1 METSRESWL
10 KRLRDLLE
18 IPALDP
24 ELASRRLELMEC
36 NIMLPAKVLIIG
48 LTWYSFS
55 STPWTGSQGQSD
67 VLVEAVQKIFWLYVL
82 ANVLLAGPLL
92 WVRKFSEVAGKWLAV
107 TSSLVD
113 ALFFGAM
120 TVVTGGIDSIL
131 FWLFLG
137 LMLRNAV
144 SLPLGIF
151 QFILNIVTSLCYAL
165 AILLDASVL
174 NDDQDPTQQVFDLTL
189 HQNWGEPLILRMVVL
204 WLMALCCYGLELL
217 LERQRLAAEEA
228 AEFAAREGQ
237 LHSAGR
243 IAAEFAHQIKNPLG
257 IISNAT
263 YSIQRSLREQ
273 KPVAAEH
280 VEIIQEE
287 VARVDQVITQIMGYA
302 DLKEG
307 HVEKLGVIKKIEAAI
322 AQVFPPALPSGIKI
336 KKVYAGRIPPLLMQR
351 RHLTEILVNLLA
363 NAREAL
369 GEKGTVTVTAAVLPD
384 HAVEIS
390 VADDG
395 PGILPE
401 RVSQI
406 FEAYFTT
413 KPKGTGLGLA
423 IVKHNVELYGGKVRV
438 ESGAD
443 STFEKPT
450 LEKFKNGKGAKFIV
464 TFPAKSPT
472 KSIVP

>member
-1 METSRESWL
+1 MENSRESWL
-10 KRLRDLLE
+10 RRLTDLFE
-18 IPALDP
+18 IPALDG
-24 ELASRRLELMEC
+24 ERARHRRGLMEC
-36 NIMLPAKVLIIG
+36 NIMLPAKILMIG

-67 VLVEAVQKIFWLYVL
+67 VLVEAVQKIFWLYVT
-82 ANVLLAGPLL
+82 ANVLLLGPLL
-92 WVRKFSEVAGKWLAV
+92 AVRKLSEPAGQWLAV

-113 ALFFGAM
+113 ALFVGAM
-120 TVVTGGIDSIL
+120 TVVTGGVDSIL

-144 SLPLGIF
+144 SLPPGVF

-165 AILLDASVL
+165 AVLLDASVL
-174 NDDQDPTQQVFDLTL
+174 NDEDDPTQRVFDLTL

-217 LERQRLAAEEA
+217 LERQRLASEEA
-228 AEFAAREGQ
+228 VEFAARESQ

-243 IAAEFAHQIKNPLG
+243 MAAEFAHQIKNPLG

-263 YSIQRSLREQ
+263 YSIQRSLREK
-273 KPVAAEH
+273 KPVADEH
-280 VEIIQEE
+280 IEIIQEE
-287 VARVDQVITQIMGYA
+287 VARVDKVITQIMGYA

-307 HVEKLGVIKKIEAAI
+307 HVEKLNVVKNIEAAI
-322 AQVFPPALPSGIKI
+322 AQVFPSALPTGIKL
-336 KKVYAGRIPPLLMQR
+336 KKNYHGRIPPLLMQR
-351 RHLTEILVNLLA
+351 GHLLEILVNLLT

-369 GEKGTVTVTAAVLPD
+369 GEKGTVTVSAD
-384 HAVEIS
+384 CSREQGVEIS

-395 PGILPE
+395 PGIPPE

-413 KPKGTGLGLA
+413 KPTGTGLGLS
-423 IVKHNVELYGGKVRV
+423 IVKHNVELYGGTVRV
-438 ESGAD
+438 ESALD
-443 STFEKPT
+443 SKLEKSAV
-450 LEKFKNGKGAKFIV
+450 EKFKNGHGAKFII

-472 KSIVP
+472 KTT